1 MRLPLCALVVTLAL
15 LLVSVACGDGAAPAP
30 AAEPASTGTPP
41 PAPQSPTAA
50 PTHTPL
56 PAQGSPAATE
66 APATPEAA
74 APFELST
81 SAFEDGGVI
90 PDVYTCQGDNVSPAL
105 QWSGVPDGAKAL
117 ALVIDDPDANG
128 FVHWVIHNI
137 PPESAGLPRGIPPD
151 AILTDGSFQGP
162 NNFAAR
168 AGGAF
173 PGGSTINGIG
183 YDGPCPPAQHT
194 YVFTLYALDGGLG
207 LAEDASA
214 REVKNATEGHTLAT
228 ATLRGIFPG

>member
-1 MRLPLCALVVTLAL
+1 MDCMRIRFCALVVALAL
-15 LLVSVACGDGAAPAP
+15 PIIVIACGDGATPAP
-30 AAEPASTGTPP
+30 AAESAPTTEPAPTTAPTPTDTPP
-41 PAPQSPTAA
+41 SARESPAPTETPT
-50 PTHTPL
+50 P
-56 PAQGSPAATE
+56 
-66 APATPEAA
+66 PEAA

-117 ALVIDDPDANG
+117 ALAMDDPDANG

-137 PPESAGLPRGIPPD
+137 PPESAGLPRGVPPD
-151 AILTDGSFQGP
+151 AIRDDGSFQGP

-207 LAEDASA
+207 LAEGASA

>member
-1 MRLPLCALVVTLAL
+1 MRLPLCALVVALAL
-15 LLVSVACGDGAAPAP
+15 PIVLIACGDGAAPAP
-30 AAEPASTGTPP
+30 AAEPAPTG
-41 PAPQSPTAA
+41 A
-50 PTHTPL
+50 PL
-56 PAQGSPAATE
+56 PAQESPSATE
-66 APATPEAA
+66 VPAPPDAP

-105 QWSGVPDGAKAL
+105 QWSGVPDGTQAL
-117 ALVIDDPDANG
+117 ALIMDDPDANG
-128 FVHWVIHNI
+128 FVHWVMHNI
-137 PPESAGLPRGIPPD
+137 PPGAAGLPRGVPPD
-151 AILTDGSFQGP
+151 AILADGSFQGP

-168 AGGAF
+168 GGGAF
-173 PGGSTINGIG
+173 PGGSAINGKG
-183 YDGPCPPAQHT
+183 YDGPCPPAQHS